1 MMLTVP
7 SVLPAAQ
14 TASTPPMSAAEVAVL
29 ASAATLAAADGAA
42 AEAALDGAAADGAAA
57 EGAVLEPVDE
67 QAAKR
72 ITAAV
77 PRAAMRR

>member
-1 MMLTVP
+1 MRLSVP
-7 SVLPAAQ
+7 SALPAAQ

-42 AEAALDGAAADGAAA
+42 AAVEGGADGEAAM

-67 QAAKR
+67 QAAK
-72 ITAAV
+72 IKD
-77 PRAAMRR
+77 RRGSQSHQAER